1 MKLQI
6 KSLMENVKTKF
17 IRSIKR
23 NKKGGS
29 LIETIVIIA
38 VISGLC
44 FVTLSSIGGSVKQN
58 STSAVKKMDDLVK
71 VSDATE

>member
-1 MKLQI
+1 MKSKI
-6 KSLMENVKTKF
+6 NKF
-17 IRSIKR
+17 IGNIKR

-58 STSAVKKMDDLVK
+58 STSAVTKMDDLVQ
-71 VSDATE
+71 VSEGE